1 MLNHQPWVHTAP
13 DMITEWE
20 QCYDE
25 GHDVA
30 AFREMCETVSRSGYA
45 WDDTAKK
52 ITDQMKNAPIRAD
65 YTFCEPSDLK
75 EILAD
80 YGACR
85 DFVTDVLCVVFN
97 RDLNIVFIG
106 EAGL

>member
-52 ITDQMKNAPIRAD
+52 ITDQMKNAPIRALI
-65 YTFCEPSDLK
+65 YRLSH
-75 EILAD
+75 
-80 YGACR
+80 GQ
-85 DFVTDVLCVVFN
+85 TDA
-97 RDLNIVFIG
+97 
-106 EAGL
+106 EAVASL